1 MKNLETAKVTT
12 FYLLLVEFTQIR
24 GGKESYAYA
33 ICMYLLW
40 KHFWIK
46 KTAPP
51 SIKKLNENI
60 GRITGFIQKFS
71 RKWQV

>member
-1 MKNLETAKVTT
+1 MKNLEIAKVIT

-24 GGKESYAYA
+24 GGKESYTYA
-33 ICMYLLW
+33 ICMYLL
-40 KHFWIK
+40 WIK